1 MTESD
6 GLGARIEAL
15 EVRVAYQEQT
25 IEALNATITDQWKR
39 IDELSRQVARL
50 ADRLQEAEA
59 REQPAPS
66 EKPPHY

>member
-6 GLGARIEAL
+6 ALSARIETL
-15 EVRVAYQEQT
+15 EVRIAYQDQS

-39 IDELSRQVARL
+39 IDDLSRQLARL
-50 ADRLQEAEA
+50 ADRLQEAEG

>member
-1 MTESD
+1 MTEIDALS
-6 GLGARIEAL
+6 ARIETL
-15 EVRVAYQEQT
+15 EVRIAYQDRT
-25 IEALNATITDQWKR
+25 IEALNSTITDQWKR
-39 IDELSRQVARL
+39 IDDLSRQLARL

>member
-1 MTESD
+1 MTEID
-6 GLGARIEAL
+6 GLNTRIEAL
-15 EVRVAYQEQT
+15 EVRAAYQEQT

-39 IDELSRQVARL
+39 IDDLSRQVTLL

-59 REQPAPS
+59 REQPAAS

>member
-1 MTESD
+1 MTEID
-6 GLGARIEAL
+6 GLNTRIEAL
-15 EVRVAYQEQT
+15 EVRTAYQEQT

>member
-1 MTESD
+1 MTEID
-6 GLGARIEAL
+6 GLNTRIEAL
-15 EVRVAYQEQT
+15 EVRAAYQEQT
-25 IEALNATITDQWKR
+25 IEALNTTITDQWKR
-39 IDELSRQVARL
+39 IDDLSRQVARL